1 MINDKDRKIDQ
12 FIEDGI
18 KEIDNAIKAEDDIRD
33 QAEYI
38 ARMLALNPVVK
49 VNIMD
54 NTYVLTMKMFK
65 LHNGQQVI
73 ILIAEDTMKKQI
85 YGNKYYP
92 AQLTAEYNDKFTIE
106 ENCQTLVSAFIGK
119 ITGNFKIET
128 LEDEGTVK
136 VAREVDMKK

>member
-1 MINDKDRKIDQ
+1 M
-12 FIEDGI
+12 
-18 KEIDNAIKAEDDIRD
+18 
-33 QAEYI
+33 
-38 ARMLALNPVVK
+38 
-49 VNIMD
+49 
-54 NTYVLTMKMFK
+54 LTMKMFK

-92 AQLTAEYNDKFTIE
+92 AQLTAEYNDEFTIE